1 MGGRKLWNC
10 GIPQDFHSSLKQFKG
25 RIYFKLFLKELVKRV
40 FNKNNKLQK
49 RCCNVPEKTK
59 KTPAGINAPAGVQL
73 KFYLI

>member
-1 MGGRKLWNC
+1 
-10 GIPQDFHSSLKQFKG
+10 
-25 RIYFKLFLKELVKRV
+25 LVKRV

-49 RCCNVPEKTK
+49 RCVNVPEKT